1 MKFQHLLL
9 PALALAI
16 SGCYDIGNKSIESK
30 IQKQFSFLGNVG
42 TLEYRLASDNLY
54 MVKADNEIYFYST
67 ADDAQFVIP
76 APKAFDINQNQYVDS
91 LVNENKYAFSTL
103 IKNSELKGI
112 QQFAKVDPSLKSE
125 EVAQPVGSVVPL
137 ESNPAPIRKDV
148 TPGPAPTPPAPA
160 LALVTPTPL
169 IAAEPVKSAPA
180 PHQAPVVPISVKAQ
194 PDSDAAKVATDTA
207 AAKSIAEGDAR
218 LSELKKQLQERF
230 QAARK
235 MTESAL
241 PNQAQLDSQSADSKK
256 SMESVVTPPPKQL
269 VKGDQFTY
277 FNGTPVL
284 KIDRNEDGSFASAEK
299 KTENVKKMA
308 AKIPLSWTINFP
320 AIGEEKRQLFVF
332 TDFTCPFC
340 KRLHNDIPALN
351 QAGITVR
358 YLFYPRSYTVV
369 PETPSGKIHMDMM
382 RRAWCAPDQ
391 GEAMSELFDTKTIE
405 DYKCETVPEAKGRI
419 NFPGPYHHFLGTV
432 FNIEGTPTYFT
443 NDGYIDAGYQGYESF
458 LSNKLKK

>member
-1 MKFQHLLL
+1 MKFHHLLL

-67 ADDAQFVIP
+67 ADDAEFVIP
-76 APKAFDINQNQYVDS
+76 APKAFDINHNQYVDN
-91 LVNENKYAFSTL
+91 LINEKQYVFST
-103 IKNSELKGI
+103 IVKNSELKGI

-125 EVAQPVGSVVPL
+125 EASQPVVSTSPESVAATAPSNKDITPASVPTRPTL
-137 ESNPAPIRKDV
+137 PLTTPV
-148 TPGPAPTPPAPA
+148 TTAE
-160 LALVTPTPL
+160 LVK
-169 IAAEPVKSAPA
+169 PVPETN
-180 PHQAPVVPISVKAQ
+180 QAPVVPVSIKAQ
-194 PDSDAAKVATDTA
+194 TNPDAAKVASETA
-207 AAKSIAEGDAR
+207 ASKSIAEGDAR
-218 LSELKKQLQERF
+218 LNELKKQLQERF

-235 MTESAL
+235 MTESTL
-241 PNQAQLDSQSADSKK
+241 PNQAQLDSQSSDSRK